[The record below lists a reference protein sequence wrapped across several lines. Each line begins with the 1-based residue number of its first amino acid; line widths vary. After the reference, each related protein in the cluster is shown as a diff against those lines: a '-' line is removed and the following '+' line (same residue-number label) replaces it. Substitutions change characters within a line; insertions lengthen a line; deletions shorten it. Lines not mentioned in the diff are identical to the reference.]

1 MPSTIQIQ
9 MKYFILVKG
18 QEVDGKIL
26 LDREIIY
33 LNLS

>member
-1 MPSTIQIQ
+1 MPGTIQIQ
-9 MKYFILVKG
+9 MKYFISVKE
-18 QEVDGKIL
+18 QEVDEKTL